1 MKAPRANV
9 STVANRLRD
18 LSKDAQ
24 DKQFLGSE
32 EELVSTIGAA
42 RATIRQA
49 ARLVEREGWLLVRRG
64 MNGGYFAAR
73 PDPDLIE
80 ATARYLDMEDVTIE
94 DVTYISSL
102 LWVDVMRKAC
112 SVKTDQARQ
121 VAQLWHDRI
130 AKVRPNTAFTD
141 IIAIEQE
148 LRIAVFN
155 LTKARYIEL
164 IFNINATFARKRY
177 VITELTAARPD
188 DRQFVRKWRDSKL
201 AEFQAIIDGDPSMGM
216 MAARF
221 SRAIWDKR
229 FFPADHLKIAAE
241 VDAEVDDDM

>member
-9 STVANRLRD
+9 NTVANRLRE
-18 LSKDAQ
+18 LSKDAE

-32 EELVSTIGAA
+32 EDLVTSIGAA

-49 ARLVEREGWLLVRRG
+49 ARLVEREGFLFVRRG

-80 ATARYLDMEDVTIE
+80 ATASYLDMEEVTIE

-112 SVKTDQARQ
+112 SLKTDQARQ
-121 VAQLWHDRI
+121 VAQQWQRRI
-130 AKVRPNTAFTD
+130 IKVRPSTAFTEV
-141 IIAIEQE
+141 IAIEQE
-148 LRIAVFN
+148 LRIAMFN

-164 IFNINATFARKRY
+164 IFNINSTFARKRY
-177 VITELTAARPD
+177 VIDELTAPRSD

-201 AEFQAIIDGDPSMGM
+201 VEFQAIIDGDARVGVL
-216 MAARF
+216 AARF
-221 SRAIWDKR
+221 SRAIWDNR
-229 FFPADHLKIAAE
+229 FSPSYGNASATE
-241 VDAEVDDDM
+241 PVPDDQ